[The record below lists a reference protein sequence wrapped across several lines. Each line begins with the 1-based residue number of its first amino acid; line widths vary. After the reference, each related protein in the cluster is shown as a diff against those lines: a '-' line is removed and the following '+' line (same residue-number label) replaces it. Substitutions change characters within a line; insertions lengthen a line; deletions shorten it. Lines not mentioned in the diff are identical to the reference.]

1 MSDNLT
7 IDLIIPLFNKK
18 NHIKRC
24 IDSALNQKVKF
35 NKIIIINDGSTDQVE
50 KILENYSLKNKDIK
64 IINQVNKGVS
74 NARNTGIKNSNSE
87 YVVFLDAD
95 DELNEFYLH
104 EIYRLIR
111 FYKNI

>member
-50 KILENYSLKNKDIK
+50 KILEN
-64 IINQVNKGVS
+64 
-74 NARNTGIKNSNSE
+74 
-87 YVVFLDAD
+87 
-95 DELNEFYLH
+95 
-104 EIYRLIR
+104 
-111 FYKNI
+111 